1 VTTAGWQTPP
11 ALPTA
16 GIWSHAVSRLGAAH
30 AKAFVEELE
39 GLGIGA
45 LWYPEAVGSRES
57 LAWGALLLSWTQSLV
72 LASGIAS
79 IYARDGTAAAN
90 GALALADAHPGRFV
104 LGLGVSHAPQVAA
117 RGHTYARPL
126 SAMESYLDEMDDA
139 PTLGPPPVQPPARLL
154 AALNPRMLA
163 LAGTRCAGA
172 HTYFMPPSHTAS
184 AREILG
190 PEKTLA
196 VEVGYVL
203 GDDPPAIAEYV
214 EGHLPR
220 DNYRRALLFAGFD
233 DADLAGRGSKRLTD
247 AVTARG
253 TVGDIVDRVQE
264 HLDAGA
270 THVCLQALSIDRG
283 DPKIESVRELAV
295 AIRELNG
302 RATGLPPHG
311 RELGRIQ
318 EVRS

>member
-1 VTTAGWQTPP
+1 VTAAGWQTPP

-16 GIWSHAVSRLGAAH
+16 GIWSHAVSRLGAGH

-39 GLGIGA
+39 GLGIGV

-57 LAWGALLLSWTQSLV
+57 LAWGALLLSWTESLV

-90 GALALADAHPGRFV
+90 GGLALADAHPGRFV

-117 RGHTYARPL
+117 RGHAYARPL

-139 PTLGPPPVQPPARLL
+139 PTLGPLPVQPPARLL

-163 LAGTRCAGA
+163 LAATRCAGA

-184 AREILG
+184 ARELLG

-233 DADLAGRGSKRLTD
+233 DADVAGRGSKRLID

-253 TVGDIVDRVQE
+253 TVGEIVERVQE
-264 HLDAGA
+264 HLAAGA
-270 THVCLQALSIDRG
+270 THVCLQALSTDRG
-283 DPKIESVRELAV
+283 NPKIESVRELAV